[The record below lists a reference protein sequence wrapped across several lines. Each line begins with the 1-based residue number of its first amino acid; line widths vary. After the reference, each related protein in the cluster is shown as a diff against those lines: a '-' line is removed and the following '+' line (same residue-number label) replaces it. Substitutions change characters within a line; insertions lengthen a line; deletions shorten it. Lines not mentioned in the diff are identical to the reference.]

1 MSRLQLEERLRELTE
16 SLIEKQTNL
25 ETLTIEYNSIQ
36 LQLKRAEV
44 SERGERVRERGE
56 WSHCNNLF

>member
-1 MSRLQLEERLRELTE
+1 MRELTE

-44 SERGERVRERGE
+44 SERGESERERRME
-56 WSHCNNLF
+56 SLQ

>member
-1 MSRLQLEERLRELTE
+1 MRELTE

-44 SERGERVRERGE
+44 SERGEREENGVIAIIHFRR
-56 WSHCNNLF
+56 LLLKPKLK